1 MTDNHNE
8 LKARLKY
15 DDDDIA
21 ALGTMLSYAI
31 LDNAEIT
38 AIGNG
43 KLSTT
48 LTPPISDP
56 GQHLGVLFG
65 GNGDP
70 WESQAKADG
79 NGRRLMLQHMRL
91 NTRVLIDITNV
102 AKAIAE
108 WFAERS

>member
-1 MTDNHNE
+1 MTLVYASGSLAKVLPKDSVNSHNE

-38 AIGNG
+38 AIGDNSRLHQHLADQNG
-43 KLSTT
+43 HRLTT
-48 LTPPISDP
+48 LQHDP
-56 GQHLGVLFG
+56 
-65 GNGDP
+65 
-70 WESQAKADG
+70 
-79 NGRRLMLQHMRL
+79 L
-91 NTRVLIDITNV
+91 NTIVLIDITNV